1 MYQAR
6 TLRSLRVGDE
16 VWIANSDDEAG
27 MYTGPWALVEMFDR
41 DYEPVWRFEPQN
53 CTDQFGDVELTEWDE
68 ETPIV
73 AFDEDDETE
82 GVFWFSWIRD
92 PLGLES

>member
-53 CTDQFGDVELTEWDE
+53 CTDPLDE
-68 ETPIV
+68 IEIHRDDETPIV
-73 AFDEDDETE
+73 ALDEDDEPE
-82 GVFWFSWIRD
+82 GDFWFSWIGD